1 MFCIVLQYTYS
12 HYHLYIDGSIQYRV
26 LSDKDEKVCY

>member
-12 HYHLYIDGSIQYRV
+12 HYHLYIGGSIQY
-26 LSDKDEKVCY
+26 LSDKDEKMCY